1 VNARHVGLLA
11 ALSGIWGASY
21 LLIRWAID
29 DLSAPVV
36 VVGRTATAALVLWL
50 LIVIQGGPT
59 RAAMGDIRRRPGMAL
74 LLGVVAIA
82 APFLLITY
90 GEIVVPTGLTAV
102 LIASAPIFVALMA
115 PMLDR
120 GEILQPRQWAG
131 LIVGILGV
139 GLLVG
144 VDLVDTAKEALGA
157 FGIILAAIF
166 YAASGFIVKRSY
178 AGIPPIVTSLA
189 SVASSAVLT
198 LPLIAVDPPTEI
210 PGPLA
215 IVSVLIL
222 GVFGTALAFVIYY
235 RLMAEVG
242 VGRASLVAYL
252 IPGVALVYGATLL
265 DEPITWATIVGFGL
279 VLVGTVLAARRTR
292 PLTTPPS

>member
-1 VNARHVGLLA
+1 VNARHIGLLA
-11 ALSGIWGASY
+11 VLSGIWGASY

-59 RAAMGDIRRRPGMAL
+59 RVAMDDIRRRPGMAL

-115 PMLDR
+115 PVLDR

-131 LIVGILGV
+131 LVVGILGV

-166 YAASGFIVKRSY
+166 YAASGFIVKRGY
-178 AGIPPIVTSLA
+178 AGIPPIVTTLA

-198 LPLIAVDPPTEI
+198 LPLIAFDPPTEV
-210 PGPLA
+210 PGIRAVL
-215 IVSVLIL
+215 SVVVL
-222 GVFGTALAFVIYY
+222 GVVGTALAFVIYY
-235 RLMAEVG
+235 RLMTEIG
-242 VGRASLVAYL
+242 VGRAALVAYL

-265 DEPITWATIVGFGL
+265 DEPISWATIVGFGL
-279 VLVGTVLAARRTR
+279 VLVGTILAARRTR